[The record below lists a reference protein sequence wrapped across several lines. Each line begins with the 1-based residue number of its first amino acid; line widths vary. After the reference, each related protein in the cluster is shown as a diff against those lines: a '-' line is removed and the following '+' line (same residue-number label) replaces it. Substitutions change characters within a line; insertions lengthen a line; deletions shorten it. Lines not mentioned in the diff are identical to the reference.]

1 MSAGDLKVLI
11 SLPVV
16 METISTQQKLAK
28 VRNIIKHLESQ
39 FQHAMFA
46 NQMIWRLGMQ
56 SITVQTFPI
65 SASELEDTGS
75 VYCTSVDREQGR
87 GTDMIN
93 SLIRGYTW

>member
-1 MSAGDLKVLI
+1 MSSGDLKVLI

-16 METISTQQKLAK
+16 METISTHQKK
-28 VRNIIKHLESQ
+28 LEILSSISRVN
-39 FQHAMFA
+39 FNNHAMFT

-56 SITVQTFPI
+56 IITVQTFPI
-65 SASELEDTGS
+65 STSELEDTGL
-75 VYCTSVDREQGR
+75 VYFTSVDREQGR